1 MRGTFQIAKLF
12 GIPVL
17 IHWSFALLI
26 VWIIISG
33 YSSGLDVIGIV
44 WLTLL
49 MFSIFFC
56 VVLHE
61 YGHAL
66 TARRYGVGTKDIVL
80 LPIGGVARL
89 DKLPEKPVQELLVA
103 AAGPL
108 VNIAIAILLSPYFFW
123 ISMDSVQKEMVE
135 GEGIV
140 STTFVPYLIS
150 LNIMLA
156 LFNLLPAFPMDGGRI
171 LRSLLAIRLG
181 REKATKI
188 AAIVGQI
195 FAVAFVVA
203 SIYPLQSPVFALLGV
218 FIFFSALQEY
228 RSIKSEE
235 ALKKVTV
242 KEVMKT
248 DFTKLELEDT
258 IRTVLAVAEIKK
270 EKHFIIVN
278 EQDQPI
284 GVLHQLF
291 LREAQ
296 EQGEVDGL
304 VGNYMNDLFL
314 PMNVNHSFLEVMQ
327 VMQREQFPIVPIMEG
342 NKFVGIIDEDSI
354 NKYFEQSNKNK

>member
-26 VWIIISG
+26 AWVIVSG
-33 YSSGLDVIGIV
+33 YSSGLDVTGII
-44 WLTLL
+44 WLMLL
-49 MFSIFFC
+49 MLSIFLC

-89 DKLPEKPVQELLVA
+89 DRLPEKPVQELLVA

-140 STTFVPYLIS
+140 STTFIPYLIS

-188 AAIVGQI
+188 ATIVGQI
-195 FAVAFVVA
+195 FAVAFVIA

-218 FIFFSALQEY
+218 FIFFSALQEQ
-228 RSIKSEE
+228 RSIKGEE
-235 ALKKVTV
+235 ALKKVMV
-242 KEVMKT
+242 KEVMKR
-248 DFTKLELEDT
+248 DFTKLELDDT

-270 EKHFIIVN
+270 EKHFIVVN

-284 GVLHQLF
+284 GVLHQPF
-291 LREAQ
+291 LEEAEKQ
-296 EQGEVDGL
+296 NDTNAL
-304 VGNYMNDLFL
+304 VGNYMNNLFSA
-314 PMNVNHSFLEVMQ
+314 MDINQSFLEVMQ
-327 VMQREQFPIVPIMEG
+327 VMQREQFPIMPIIEEG
-342 NKFVGIIDEDSI
+342 KLVGVIDEDSI
-354 NKYFEQSNKNK
+354 NKYFEQSPKGK

>member
-12 GIPVL
+12 GIPVQ

-26 VWIIISG
+26 IWVIVSG
-33 YSSGLDVIGIV
+33 YSSGLGFTGIA

-66 TARRYGVGTKDIVL
+66 TARIYGVGTKDIVL

-89 DKLPEKPVQELLVA
+89 DRLPEKPVQELLVA

-123 ISMDSVQKEMVE
+123 ISVDSVQKEMLE
-135 GEGIV
+135 SEGIV
-140 STTFVPYLIS
+140 SITFIPYLIS

-228 RSIKSEE
+228 RSIKGEE
-235 ALKKVTV
+235 ALKKVKV
-242 KEVMKT
+242 KDVMKT
-248 DFTKLELEDT
+248 NFTRLELDDT
-258 IRTVLAVAEIKK
+258 IRTVRAVVEIKK
-270 EKHFIIVN
+270 EKHFIVVN
-278 EQDQPI
+278 EKDKPI

-291 LREAQ
+291 LQEAEKQ
-296 EQGEVDGL
+296 NDTDAL
-304 VGNYMNDLFL
+304 VSSYMNNLFL
-314 PMNVNHSFLEVMQ
+314 AMDINQSFLEVMQ
-327 VMQREQFPIVPIMEG
+327 LMHREQFPILPIVEED
-342 NKFVGIIDEDSI
+342 KLVGVIDEDSI
-354 NKYFEQSNKNK
+354 NQYFEQLRKKK

>member
-1 MRGTFQIAKLF
+1 M
-12 GIPVL
+12 
-17 IHWSFALLI
+17 
-26 VWIIISG
+26 
-33 YSSGLDVIGIV
+33 YSS
-44 WLTLL
+44 
-49 MFSIFFC
+49 
-56 VVLHE
+56 
-61 YGHAL
+61 
-66 TARRYGVGTKDIVL
+66 
-80 LPIGGVARL
+80 
-89 DKLPEKPVQELLVA
+89 
-103 AAGPL
+103 
-108 VNIAIAILLSPYFFW
+108 
-123 ISMDSVQKEMVE
+123 
-135 GEGIV
+135 
-140 STTFVPYLIS
+140 
-150 LNIMLA
+150 
-156 LFNLLPAFPMDGGRI
+156 
-171 LRSLLAIRLG
+171 
-181 REKATKI
+181 
-188 AAIVGQI
+188 
-195 FAVAFVVA
+195 
-203 SIYPLQSPVFALLGV
+203 
-218 FIFFSALQEY
+218 FFSALQEQ

-278 EQDQPI
+278 QQDQPI

-354 NKYFEQSNKNK
+354 NKYFEQSNRNK

>member
-26 VWIIISG
+26 AWVIVSG

-218 FIFFSALQEY
+218 FIFFFCTS
-228 RSIKSEE
+228 RT
-235 ALKKVTV
+235 KKY
-242 KEVMKT
+242 
-248 DFTKLELEDT
+248 
-258 IRTVLAVAEIKK
+258 KK
-270 EKHFIIVN
+270 
-278 EQDQPI
+278 
-284 GVLHQLF
+284 
-291 LREAQ
+291 
-296 EQGEVDGL
+296 
-304 VGNYMNDLFL
+304 
-314 PMNVNHSFLEVMQ
+314 
-327 VMQREQFPIVPIMEG
+327 
-342 NKFVGIIDEDSI
+342 
-354 NKYFEQSNKNK
+354 